1 MRTLVIGGAV
11 SGRAAATLATRLGH
25 EVVGY
30 DRDPDAAATMGGH
43 DGRWAGGEWTADLL
57 EGVDV
62 VVTSPGVP
70 PASPPLVDA
79 LESGR
84 TVWSEL
90 EFGARHAT
98 ATIAAIT
105 GTNGKTSAV
114 TAAVSMLEESGAKA
128 CAAGNI
134 GRALC
139 DVAQEPWEVIVV
151 EASSFQ
157 LEFTESFH
165 PGAAAILNVTPD
177 HLDWHGTAEDYLEAK
192 ARITAN
198 QTAADLLV
206 YGVDDEGAATAAAA
220 SRADTIPVS
229 GMRVPAGGAGMS
241 EGTLEIDGRLY
252 PAPDLGADFLL
263 DLVAAAVVAGRVG
276 ATGDGIRNGLAA
288 FRPGPHR
295 RSIVGEWDGVIW
307 VDESKATNPHA
318 ALASA
323 SAFESVVLIAG
334 GQNKGLDLSP
344 MAGMASVRHVFTIGE
359 TAAELARGVRG
370 STERDGRFVG
380 RRRRRC
386 RRGCGPGGHRVAG
399 SGLCELR
406 HVRVVRGARRRFCA
420 DRSREKGDAP
430 WRVGSPRFRGRPAP
444 GSPPRLSGM
453 PAIGASS
460 YCCFPS
466 PC

>member
-359 TAAELARGVRG
+359 TAAELLGVFAAVPGETAASLDDAVAAADEVAVPGDTVLLAPGCASFDMFGSYAERGDAFARIVRG
-370 STERDGRFVG
+370 RKAM
-380 RRRRRC
+380 
-386 RRGCGPGGHRVAG
+386 RRG
-399 SGLCELR
+399 E
-406 HVRVVRGARRRFCA
+406 
-420 DRSREKGDAP
+420 
-430 WRVGSPRFRGRPAP
+430 
-444 GSPPRLSGM
+444 
-453 PAIGASS
+453 
-460 YCCFPS
+460 
-466 PC
+466 